1 MLTSD
6 ERSEVGF
13 CSVGRFEEVRTGGDC
28 GSDGAEAVRTSSNRP
43 TEQKPTSDL
52 SSLVSILSVSS
63 NGTDSRNGGDLF
75 ESNDQSGMY
84 LFRGMHPDAMSPLP
98 PSSPFPVRK
107 EMSAGSTAA
116 PALPQQA

>member
-1 MLTSD
+1 
-6 ERSEVGF
+6 
-13 CSVGRFEEVRTGGDC
+13 
-28 GSDGAEAVRTSSNRP
+28 
-43 TEQKPTSDL
+43 
-52 SSLVSILSVSS
+52 VSS